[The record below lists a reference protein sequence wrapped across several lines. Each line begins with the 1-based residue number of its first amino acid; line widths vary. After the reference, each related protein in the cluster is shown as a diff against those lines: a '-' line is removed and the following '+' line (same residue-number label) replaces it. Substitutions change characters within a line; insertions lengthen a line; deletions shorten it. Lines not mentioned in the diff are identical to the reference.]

1 MSNMKSLYKNHSV
14 YFFKN
19 KILMSLVTILFLSSF
34 AVAPFFLNQSLL
46 YNYNWLTYFIV
57 YTIVIL
63 LSLTLCHFFLIS
75 SKKNQYDQILN
86 SLYSNSR
93 KIFIS
98 KYLFLLTA
106 FSLLSFLIAIVT
118 TLFMF
123 ITFKNNPYNFL
134 YFFAI
139 LLSSFIVFNAFFWIF
154 SLFSSFSKNLIYKNI
169 ANVSLGILLVFPIVL
184 VKSFLPKVNENKS
197 FSQIMKITEISKNKI
212 NKDYYVAKNYQDL
225 NNSSN
230 FNFDLINTFYFIPI
244 TLFNKIM
251 AKNYDVSK
259 FSNARFSTYFI
270 DNVVKN
276 KEWNNSSDY
285 FIYDLNTKP
294 LVSYNNNELL
304 KLITKEIYK
313 KVDSQEIIAKVR
325 NIINKLEWKRASL
338 LPEEINLIEL
348 LSGKNNKNIQYLR
361 RDWKYFLANN
371 NQLQNLIINNLNLD
385 FWNLLNEF
393 YNVYSFNA
401 YLNIDIKG
409 ANFYFEKIITT
420 NNEYDLKNKING
432 IDKEY
437 LKNHF
442 IYFSN
447 NKVFFNNYKLS
458 RFSISLDNFKKVFK
472 SINNQDDWAKFI
484 DENAFS
490 LEKINNILESIY
502 SFSNEFNNIEKIEL
516 LPNSSITK
524 YYKDILIPTLMSD
537 TSLNLVYTFLVL
549 LMIMIAMP
557 LTIFK
562 AIKGEI

>member
-1 MSNMKSLYKNHSV
+1 MKSLYKNHSV

-139 LLSSFIVFNAFFWIF
+139 LLSSFIVFNAFLWIF

-348 LSGKNNKNIQYLR
+348 LSGKNSKNIQYLR

>member
-1 MSNMKSLYKNHSV
+1 MKSLYKNHSV

-106 FSLLSFLIAIVT
+106 FSLLSFLIAIVA

>member
-1 MSNMKSLYKNHSV
+1 MKSLYKNHSV
-14 YFFKN
+14 YFSKN

-484 DENAFS
+484 DENVFS

>member
-1 MSNMKSLYKNHSV
+1 MKSLYKNHSV
-14 YFFKN
+14 YFSKN

-524 YYKDILIPTLMSD
+524 YYKDILIPALMSD

>member
-1 MSNMKSLYKNHSV
+1 MKSLYKNHSV
-14 YFFKN
+14 YFSKN

-57 YTIVIL
+57 YTIIIL

-348 LSGKNNKNIQYLR
+348 LSGKNSKNIQYLR

>member
-1 MSNMKSLYKNHSV
+1 MKSLYKNHSV

-371 NQLQNLIINNLNLD
+371 NQLQNLIINNLNLN

-562 AIKGEI
+562 AIKGKI

>member
-1 MSNMKSLYKNHSV
+1 MKSLYKNHSV

-63 LSLTLCHFFLIS
+63 LSLALCHFFLIS

>member
-1 MSNMKSLYKNHSV
+1 MKSLYKNHSV

-244 TLFNKIM
+244 TLFSKIM

-313 KVDSQEIIAKVR
+313 KVDSQEIIAKIR

-549 LMIMIAMP
+549 LMIMSAMP

>member
-1 MSNMKSLYKNHSV
+1 MKSLYKNHSV
-14 YFFKN
+14 YFSKN

-524 YYKDILIPTLMSD
+524 YYKDILIPTLMSN

-557 LTIFK
+557 LIIFK

>member
-1 MSNMKSLYKNHSV
+1 MKSLYKNHSV
-14 YFFKN
+14 YFSKN

-361 RDWKYFLANN
+361 REWKYFLANN

-562 AIKGEI
+562 ATKGEI

>member
-1 MSNMKSLYKNHSV
+1 MKSLYKNHSV

-139 LLSSFIVFNAFFWIF
+139 LLSSFIVFNAFLWIF

>member
-1 MSNMKSLYKNHSV
+1 MKSLYKNHSV

-244 TLFNKIM
+244 TLSNKIM

-393 YNVYSFNA
+393 YNAYSFNA

>member
-1 MSNMKSLYKNHSV
+1 MKSLYKNHSV

-34 AVAPFFLNQSLL
+34 AVVPFFLNQSLL

-348 LSGKNNKNIQYLR
+348 LLGKNNKNIQYLR

-490 LEKINNILESIY
+490 LKKINNILESIY

>member
-1 MSNMKSLYKNHSV
+1 MKSLYKNHSV
-14 YFFKN
+14 YFSKN

-549 LMIMIAMP
+549 LMIMIATP

>member
-1 MSNMKSLYKNHSV
+1 MKSLYKNHSV

-34 AVAPFFLNQSLL
+34 AVAPLFLNQSLL

-63 LSLTLCHFFLIS
+63 LSLTLCYFFLIS

>member
-1 MSNMKSLYKNHSV
+1 MKSLYKNHSV

-371 NQLQNLIINNLNLD
+371 NQLQNLIINDLNLD

-437 LKNHF
+437 LRNHF

-562 AIKGEI
+562 TIKGEI

>member
-1 MSNMKSLYKNHSV
+1 MKSLYKNHSV
-14 YFFKN
+14 YFSKN

-184 VKSFLPKVNENKS
+184 VKSFLPKVNENK

>member
-1 MSNMKSLYKNHSV
+1 MKSLYKNHSV
-14 YFFKN
+14 YFSKN

-212 NKDYYVAKNYQDL
+212 NKDYYVSKNYQDL

-338 LPEEINLIEL
+338 LSEEINLIEL

-409 ANFYFEKIITT
+409 SNFYFEKIITT

-537 TSLNLVYTFLVL
+537 ASLNLVYTFLVL

>member
-1 MSNMKSLYKNHSV
+1 MKSLYKNHSV

-154 SLFSSFSKNLIYKNI
+154 SLFSNFSKNLIYKNI

-371 NQLQNLIINNLNLD
+371 NQLQNLIINNLNLN

-562 AIKGEI
+562 AIKGKI

>member
-1 MSNMKSLYKNHSV
+1 MKSLYKNHSV

-19 KILMSLVTILFLSSF
+19 KILMSLVTIIFLSSF

>member
-1 MSNMKSLYKNHSV
+1 MKSLYKNHSV

-348 LSGKNNKNIQYLR
+348 LSRKNNKNIQYLR

-490 LEKINNILESIY
+490 LEKN
-502 SFSNEFNNIEKIEL
+502 
-516 LPNSSITK
+516 
-524 YYKDILIPTLMSD
+524 
-537 TSLNLVYTFLVL
+537 
-549 LMIMIAMP
+549 
-557 LTIFK
+557 
-562 AIKGEI
+562 

>member
-1 MSNMKSLYKNHSV
+1 MKSLYKNHSV
-14 YFFKN
+14 YFSKN
-19 KILMSLVTILFLSSF
+19 KILISLVTILFLSSF

>member
-1 MSNMKSLYKNHSV
+1 MKSLYKNHSV

-338 LPEEINLIEL
+338 LLEEINLIEL

-420 NNEYDLKNKING
+420 NKEYDLKNKING

>member
-1 MSNMKSLYKNHSV
+1 MKSLYKNHSV

-420 NNEYDLKNKING
+420 NKEYDLKNKING

-516 LPNSSITK
+516 LPNSSLTK

>member
-1 MSNMKSLYKNHSV
+1 MKSLYKNHSV
-14 YFFKN
+14 YFSKN

-276 KEWNNSSDY
+276 KEWNNSSNY

-361 RDWKYFLANN
+361 RDWRYFLANN

>member
-1 MSNMKSLYKNHSV
+1 MKSLYKNHSV

-63 LSLTLCHFFLIS
+63 LSLTLCHFFLVS

-537 TSLNLVYTFLVL
+537 TSLNLVYAFLVL

>member
-1 MSNMKSLYKNHSV
+1 MKSLYKNHSV
-14 YFFKN
+14 YFSKN

-432 IDKEY
+432 IDKEC

>member
-1 MSNMKSLYKNHSV
+1 MKSLYKNHSV

-230 FNFDLINTFYFIPI
+230 FNFDLINIFYFIPI

>member
-1 MSNMKSLYKNHSV
+1 MKSLYKNHSV

-524 YYKDILIPTLMSD
+524 YYKDILIPTLMLD

>member
-1 MSNMKSLYKNHSV
+1 MKSLYKNHSV
-14 YFFKN
+14 YFSKN

-401 YLNIDIKG
+401 HLNIDIKG

-490 LEKINNILESIY
+490 LEKINNILESVY

>member
-1 MSNMKSLYKNHSV
+1 MKSLYKNHSV
-14 YFFKN
+14 YFSKN

-46 YNYNWLTYFIV
+46 YNYNLLTYFIV

-549 LMIMIAMP
+549 LMIMIAMS

>member
-1 MSNMKSLYKNHSV
+1 MKSLYKNHSV
-14 YFFKN
+14 YFSKN

-371 NQLQNLIINNLNLD
+371 NQLQNLIINNLNLN

>member
-1 MSNMKSLYKNHSV
+1 MKSLYKNHSV

-106 FSLLSFLIAIVT
+106 FSLLSVLIAIVT

>member
-1 MSNMKSLYKNHSV
+1 
-14 YFFKN
+14 
-19 KILMSLVTILFLSSF
+19 
-34 AVAPFFLNQSLL
+34 
-46 YNYNWLTYFIV
+46 
-57 YTIVIL
+57 
-63 LSLTLCHFFLIS
+63 
-75 SKKNQYDQILN
+75 
-86 SLYSNSR
+86 
-93 KIFIS
+93 
-98 KYLFLLTA
+98 
-106 FSLLSFLIAIVT
+106 
-118 TLFMF
+118 
-123 ITFKNNPYNFL
+123 
-134 YFFAI
+134 
-139 LLSSFIVFNAFFWIF
+139 
-154 SLFSSFSKNLIYKNI
+154 
-169 ANVSLGILLVFPIVL
+169 
-184 VKSFLPKVNENKS
+184 
-197 FSQIMKITEISKNKI
+197 
-212 NKDYYVAKNYQDL
+212 
-225 NNSSN
+225 
-230 FNFDLINTFYFIPI
+230 
-244 TLFNKIM
+244 M

>member
-1 MSNMKSLYKNHSV
+1 MKSLYKNHSV
-14 YFFKN
+14 YFSKN

-118 TLFMF
+118 TSFMF

>member
-1 MSNMKSLYKNHSV
+1 MKSLYKNHSV

-432 IDKEY
+432 IDKEH

>member
-1 MSNMKSLYKNHSV
+1 MKSLYKNHSV

-123 ITFKNNPYNFL
+123 ITFKNNPYNSL

-169 ANVSLGILLVFPIVL
+169 ANVSLGILLVYPIVL

-197 FSQIMKITEISKNKI
+197 FSQIMKITEISKNRI

-230 FNFDLINTFYFIPI
+230 FDFDLINTFYFIPI

-348 LSGKNNKNIQYLR
+348 LSGKNSKNIQYLR